1 MDFDSSLPGS
11 PTGGPLQAVTPDRVN
26 QQREFAT
33 SHSTPRDSSVYEKI
47 NQFNNM
53 SVLMQS
59 KNLERKT
66 ADAAL
71 KRAMVGREEAEAEA
85 RRYREEVR
93 TLRKAVEEGKERE
106 RRVGER
112 LETVMENYGRAKE
125 THAHTQALWE
135 KEIRRARKE
144 NFKTQSTTVKLQEE
158 LKSCRAKVKAVQDA
172 LESEKERSRVR
183 EQEAFTAR
191 YQIVGVQ
198 EQLEQALERIKI
210 VEQERDAFKT
220 AAQNEEVARI
230 AAEGRIPLPRNEDP
244 EDEFA
249 SPKKPAKAKRKS
261 GLRMAQNSR
270 VSLSAVEIL
279 SSEAS
284 ELEIEDLQFQVQAER
299 QRAERA
305 QEMVEFLQ
313 AECQMHCC
321 PCSREKPQTS
331 VSPQKPEFEEEQ
343 YRDSV
348 IVHDAPADSM
358 QVDVEEVESAHDE
371 EVSRSQRHIPRGS
384 PMVEEMEPDLLMP
397 RSRKEPRRS
406 TIFCPKEGIFRTVSE
421 QEAEALQ
428 VHLQEMEETQ
438 ADEYDMQA
446 EELEADVEPDY
457 EPEPEARFY
466 ARTPSVEPPAFA
478 LLAQQRTSLL
488 SLLDAPSGETYS
500 APLPTIPS
508 IPTMP
513 DTEDEPITPA
523 EQYDQDRH
531 HQHDYQDEDEDDL
544 EPIKRPHTS
553 TATYSVTTT
562 TTTVPVRDETRQ
574 LSSSFGDKLRT
585 PSSSSNASFDLNN
598 PALTPTMTREQAL
611 AKIRERRGRARSVEK
626 KTATAT
632 TNNSVGVAH
641 KKTSADRVD
650 RRTASGLARKPS
662 KGR

>member
-1 MDFDSSLPGS
+1 
-11 PTGGPLQAVTPDRVN
+11 V
-26 QQREFAT
+26 
-33 SHSTPRDSSVYEKI
+33 
-47 NQFNNM
+47 
-53 SVLMQS
+53 
-59 KNLERKT
+59 
-66 ADAAL
+66 
-71 KRAMVGREEAEAEA
+71 
-85 RRYREEVR
+85 
-93 TLRKAVEEGKERE
+93 
-106 RRVGER
+106 
-112 LETVMENYGRAKE
+112 
-125 THAHTQALWE
+125 
-135 KEIRRARKE
+135 
-144 NFKTQSTTVKLQEE
+144 QE
-158 LKSCRAKVKAVQDA
+158 A

-198 EQLEQALERIKI
+198 EQLEQALERIKV

-230 AAEGRIPLPRNEDP
+230 AAEGRIPLPKNEDP

-249 SPKKPAKAKRKS
+249 SPKKPAKSKRKS
-261 GLRMAQNSR
+261 GLRVAKDSR

-284 ELEIEDLQFQVQAER
+284 ELEIEELRFQIQAER
-299 QRAERA
+299 QRAQRA
-305 QEMVEFLQ
+305 QEMVDFLQ

-321 PCSREKPQTS
+321 PCSRDKSKTS
-331 VSPQKPEFEEEQ
+331 ASPQKPAVEAEEHHQ
-343 YRDSV
+343 SV
-348 IVHDAPADSM
+348 IVHEVPEEAM
-358 QVDVEEVESAHDE
+358 HIDVEEVESVHE
-371 EVSRSQRHIPRGS
+371 EGEEAAGS
-384 PMVEEMEPDLLMP
+384 PQHAPRSPQQVEEAEPGFLVP

-428 VHLQEMEETQ
+428 AHLQEMEETH
-438 ADEYDMQA
+438 ADEYEMQV
-446 EELEADVEPDY
+446 EEVEEDI
-457 EPEPEARFY
+457 EPEHEPEREARFY

-488 SLLDAPSGETYS
+488 SLLDAPSGDTHS

-513 DTEDEPITPA
+513 DTDDEPITPTDDY
-523 EQYDQDRH
+523 EQGQH
-531 HQHDYQDEDEDDL
+531 HQLMHHDEDDL
-544 EPIKRPHTS
+544 EPVKRPHTS
-553 TATYSVTTT
+553 IATYSITTT

-574 LSSSFGDKLRT
+574 LSSSFGEKLRT
-585 PSSSSNASFDLNN
+585 PSSGSNASFDLNN

-626 KTATAT
+626 KTAAT
-632 TNNSVGVAH
+632 TASAVGVAH